1 MLFALAESALSIS
14 VLGSAPGLSR
24 SILASGAGEKGKP
37 QRTALDSL
45 ASAVDGEADGAGET
59 MGELSE
65 LLVVGVVGSMPMP

>member
-14 VLGSAPGLSR
+14 VLGSAPGLSG
-24 SILASGAGEKGKP
+24 SILASGAGWKRRV

-45 ASAVDGEADGAGET
+45 GSAVDGEADGAGET

-65 LLVVGVVGSMPMP
+65 LLMVGVVGSMPVP